1 MKMFHPLEGNM
12 ISVLPIG
19 IFLSSP
25 GVDTFR
31 ARGDT
36 QFHLARTLSIVFL
49 QTVVIQRKTQSP
61 SFFVEFLK

>member
-1 MKMFHPLEGNM
+1 MKMFNPFEENLNFCA
-12 ISVLPIG
+12 PIG
-19 IFLSSP
+19 IFLSSA